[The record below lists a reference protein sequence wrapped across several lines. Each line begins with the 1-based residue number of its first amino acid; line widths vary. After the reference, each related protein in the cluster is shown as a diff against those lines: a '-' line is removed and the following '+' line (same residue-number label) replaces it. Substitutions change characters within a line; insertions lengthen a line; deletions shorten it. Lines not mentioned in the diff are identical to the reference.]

1 MTIIHNLSWLPEEC
15 EWFYREVVN
24 HREAYSRA
32 TGCVNAVKTS
42 THSILRRTL
51 KIIIL
56 IPITNIIITTII
68 IISFFFWSS
77 FVKQR
82 DRRTEALLILGSKEA
97 EWDKDLNSYV
107 LNYHGRASQVDHEYD
122 GRGASYFD
130 SLSRQGVSDIIL
142 NMIIMV
148 MVVLTKQ
155 AWLVMWWC
163 WWPCWW
169 QCTVIMA
176 GFNGKDSF
184 AKKRHFLMR
193 LLKSSNIRH
202 LLFLKEKIS
211 IWDMAYTLQLISVLK
226 WGFSEEFPTL
236 PPFEPQPC
244 PDATWQDRHKYL
256 QHGLQVN

>member
-1 MTIIHNLSWLPEEC
+1 MTIIQISWLPEEC

-68 IISFFFWSS
+68 LISFFFWST

-107 LNYHGRASQVDHEYD
+107 LNYHGRASQVDHECD
-122 GRGASYFD
+122 GRGASYFG
-130 SLSRQGVSDIIL
+130 SLS
-142 NMIIMV
+142 
-148 MVVLTKQ
+148 
-155 AWLVMWWC
+155 
-163 WWPCWW
+163 
-169 QCTVIMA
+169 
-176 GFNGKDSF
+176 
-184 AKKRHFLMR
+184 R

-202 LLFLKEKIS
+202 LLFLNEKIS

-244 PDATWQDRHKYL
+244 PDATWQDRHKCL

>member
-1 MTIIHNLSWLPEEC
+1 MTIIYNLSWLPEEC

-32 TGCVNAVKTS
+32 TGCVNAVKTR

-107 LNYHGRASQVDHEYD
+107 LNYHGRASQVCD
-122 GRGASYFD
+122 
-130 SLSRQGVSDIIL
+130 V
-142 NMIIMV
+142 
-148 MVVLTKQ
+148 
-155 AWLVMWWC
+155 WMWWRWC
-163 WWPCWW
+163 FLLWFIV
-169 QCTVIMA
+169 TA
-176 GFNGKDSF
+176 GRFGYYLEHDHNGDGG
-184 AKKRHFLMR
+184 A
-193 LLKSSNIRH
+193 N
-202 LLFLKEKIS
+202 
-211 IWDMAYTLQLISVLK
+211 
-226 WGFSEEFPTL
+226 
-236 PPFEPQPC
+236 
-244 PDATWQDRHKYL
+244 
-256 QHGLQVN
+256 